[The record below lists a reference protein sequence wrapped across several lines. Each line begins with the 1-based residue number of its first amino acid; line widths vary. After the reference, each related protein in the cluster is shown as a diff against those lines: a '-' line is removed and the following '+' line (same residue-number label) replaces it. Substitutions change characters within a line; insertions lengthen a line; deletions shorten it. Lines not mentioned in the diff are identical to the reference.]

1 MSASSHDS
9 RSMRP
14 SRASTSSAIA
24 TVASPQPA
32 ISAQS
37 RLGQLAGAGQCE
49 REREPRAAGA
59 RAASAHSGACACGRA
74 RHEEGARDGVD
85 EHSGILA
92 YARPW
97 NQS

>member
-1 MSASSHDS
+1 
-9 RSMRP
+9 MRP

-24 TVASPQPA
+24 TVASRAAGDQRPVEV
-32 ISAQS
+32 
-37 RLGQLAGAGQCE
+37 GQLAGAGQCE

-59 RAASAHSGACACGRA
+59 RAASAHGGACACGRA

-92 YARPW
+92 YARLW